1 MKTFNN
7 LNFDT
12 SLRVL
17 YKVKEKKG
25 HKTLNETYAYVGNK
39 EDFDAMLDTA
49 LVSYNIA
56 NKTELTEDEFQ
67 EKLSESGI
75 GLIKIVQIFGEVIDA
90 IMFDGTTE
98 EERKNIL
105 ALVEKQ
111 NKNK

>member
-1 MKTFNN
+1 MKTINN

-39 EDFDAMLDTA
+39 QDFDAMLDTA
-49 LVSYNIA
+49 LISYNLA
-56 NKTELTEDEFQ
+56 NDTNLNDDEFQ
-67 EKLSESGI
+67 KILGEQHI

-90 IMFDGTTE
+90 IMFDGTTD

-111 NKNK
+111 NK

>member
-39 EDFDAMLDTA
+39 QDVDAMLDVA
-49 LVSYNIA
+49 LISYNIA
-56 NKTELTEDEFQ
+56 NKTELTEDQFHEVLA
-67 EKLSESGI
+67 EKGI
-75 GLIKIVQIFGEVIDA
+75 GFIKIIQVFGEVIDA
-90 IMFDGTTE
+90 ILFDGTTE
-98 EERKNIL
+98 EERKNLI

-111 NKNK
+111 NKQK